1 MKVLETQLRRARLC
15 FIGSTVLFVLFCL
28 FGGRG
33 WSSLASPWVSESLRI
48 AGYVCGIFAWSL
60 LCTAYDLRRK
70 AF

>member
-1 MKVLETQLRRARLC
+1 MKTLELQLRRARLC
-15 FIGSTVLFVLFCL
+15 CIGSTVLFVLFCL

-33 WSSLASPWVSESLRI
+33 WSSVPSPGWSESLRI

-60 LCTAYDLRRK
+60 MCTAYDLRRK